1 MEGQCME
8 MNRICKEI
16 DLIEGSHPSKEFR
29 VEKDNKRL
37 REKQQIGYSY
47 SMLNCELQWCILI
60 D

>member
-16 DLIEGSHPSKEFR
+16 DLIQGSPPSKEFR

-47 SMLNCELQWCILI
+47 SMLNCELQ
-60 D
+60 